1 MSASPSLKA
10 ILQRSL
16 DGARRVAV
24 LAVGSRLRGDDAAG
38 PLAAD
43 ALERADLPEPLR
55 ARFAVFQGET
65 APENI
70 TGELRRYGPTHLVVV
85 DAADHGRAPG
95 HVEVLPAERIDD
107 TGSFS
112 THRMP
117 LGVLIGY
124 LTASLGCRVIVV
136 GIQPEGCEFGAEPSA
151 AVRRAAK
158 KVAAAIAEAIAA
170 AEGPAR

>member
-1 MSASPSLKA
+1 MAASLRA
-10 ILQRSL
+10 ILKRSL
-16 DGARRVAV
+16 EGSQRVAV

-43 ALERADLPEPLR
+43 ALEQADLPEAVR
-55 ARFAVFQGET
+55 ARLAVFQGET
-65 APENI
+65 APENL
-70 TGELRRYGPTHLVVV
+70 TGELRRYRPTHLVVV

-95 HVEVLPAERIDD
+95 HVAVIPAEQLGDG
-107 TGSFS
+107 GSFS

-124 LTASLGCRVIVV
+124 LTASLGCRVMVV
-136 GIQPEGCEFGAEPSA
+136 GIQPESCTFGEGPTA

-158 KVAAAIAEAIAA
+158 RTAAAIAWAMAV
-170 AEGPAR
+170 AEESAG